1 MWVASAEEMSK
12 MLCDKRLHD
21 ESSLAASY
29 RADSGRSDSRVR
41 ILLFEIRSSL
51 KGNSTSFTRE
61 V

>member
-1 MWVASAEEMSK
+1 